1 MDATIHQ
8 NMQDL
13 IAVRRLLLHASELE
27 ARKKD
32 PHAKVKSLKDAYEED
47 QVTLSGESHNID
59 ASKASPG
66 KVENECIQLKDLIQQ
81 LSFIQNSK
89 KEDGQQ
95 GTQVTIREK
104 VSIVEEM
111 EVNYDPLT
119 PVEGLVVRNSQLAET
134 DRYRFEFSDGT
145 TLKIVDKW
153 SGKST
158 TIWGDPHIDS
168 SDIEGNNDG
177 DIKDLT
183 TSDSHTTFMLQD
195 GTRLT
200 ITAREAGIIEAVDIF
215 KGSQHVTGTGAGSK
229 SWSEKNALFN
239 LQVGTGAGV
248 SSLAVGDVV
257 YAGGYG
263 NDWFD
268 ANHKLIWGKM
278 TGPVITSRP
287 ATRLQVYYRYS
298 ETREVAVTINQGV

>member
-13 IAVRRLLLHASELE
+13 IAVRRLLQHASKVE

-32 PHAKVKSLKDAYEED
+32 PHAKVISLKEEYEED
-47 QVTLSGESHNID
+47 QVTFSGESCGVG
-59 ASKASPG
+59 ASKNIPR
-66 KVENECIQLKDLIQQ
+66 KVENENIRLKDLIQQ
-81 LSFIQNSK
+81 LGLIQTSQTK
-89 KEDGQQ
+89 TGRD
-95 GTQVTIREK
+95 GTQVTIQEK
-104 VSIVEEM
+104 VSIAEEL
-111 EVNYDPLT
+111 EINYDALT

-177 DIKDLT
+177 DFKDLK
-183 TSDSHTTFMLQD
+183 TSDSQTTFMLQN

-200 ITAREAGIIEAVDIF
+200 ITAKDAGIIEGVDIF
-215 KGSQHVTGTGAGSK
+215 KGRQHVTGTGAGSK

-239 LQVGTGAGV
+239 LAVGTNAGT

-257 YAGGYG
+257 YAGGDG

-268 ANHKLIWGKM
+268 ASHNLVWGKT

-287 ATRLQVYYRYS
+287 AVRLQVNYRYS
-298 ETREVAVTINQGV
+298 ETREVAVSVTQRA

>member
-32 PHAKVKSLKDAYEED
+32 PHAKIKSLKDAYEED

-59 ASKASPG
+59 APKTSPG
-66 KVENECIQLKDLIQQ
+66 KVENENILLKDLIQQ
-81 LSFIQNSK
+81 LGLIQNSQK
-89 KEDGQQ
+89 DTGGQ

-104 VSIVEEM
+104 VSIVEEL
-111 EVNYDPLT
+111 EINYDPLI
-119 PVEGLVVRNSQLAET
+119 PVDGLVVRNSQLAET

-177 DIKDLT
+177 DFKDLT
-183 TSDSHTTFMLQD
+183 SSDSHTTFMLQD

-200 ITAREAGIIEAVDIF
+200 ITARDAGIIEAVDIF

-239 LQVGTGAGV
+239 LVVGTSSGT

-257 YAGGYG
+257 YAGGDG

-268 ANHKLIWGKM
+268 ASHNLVWGKT

-287 ATRLQVYYRYS
+287 AARLQVNYKYS
-298 ETREVAVTINQGV
+298 ETREIAVSVNQSV

>member
-13 IAVRRLLLHASELE
+13 IAARRLLWHASELE

-32 PHAKVKSLKDAYEED
+32 PHAKVKSLKDAYEEV
-47 QVTLSGESHNID
+47 QVTLSCESHIID
-59 ASKASPG
+59 APKASPV
-66 KVENECIQLKDLIQQ
+66 KVENENIQLKDLIQQ
-81 LSFIQNSK
+81 LGLIQNRQK
-89 KEDGQQ
+89 DTDEQ
-95 GTQVTIREK
+95 GTRFTIREK
-104 VSIVEEM
+104 VSVVEEL
-111 EVNYDPLT
+111 EVNYDALT
-119 PVEGLVVRNSQLAET
+119 PVEGLVVRSSLLAET

-158 TIWGDPHIDS
+158 TIWGDPHIDL

-177 DIKDLT
+177 DFKDLT

-200 ITAREAGIIEAVDIF
+200 ITAKDAGIIEAVDIF

-239 LQVGTGAGV
+239 LQVGTCAGV
-248 SSLAVGDVV
+248 PSLAIGDVV
-257 YAGGYG
+257 YAGGDG

-268 ANHKLIWGKM
+268 ASHNLVWGKT
-278 TGPVITSRP
+278 TGPMINSRP
-287 ATRLQVYYRYS
+287 TSRLQVNYRYS
-298 ETREVAVTINQGV
+298 ETREIAVSVNQRI

>member
-1 MDATIHQ
+1 MDATVHQ

-13 IAVRRLLLHASELE
+13 IAVRRLLQHASKLE

-32 PHAKVKSLKDAYEED
+32 PHAKVKSLKDEYEED
-47 QVTLSGESHNID
+47 QVTLSGENLSVN
-59 ASKASPG
+59 APKTSPG
-66 KVENECIQLKDLIQQ
+66 KVENENIRLKDLVQQ
-81 LSFIQNSK
+81 LGLMQSEQMGTGS
-89 KEDGQQ
+89 Q
-95 GTQVTIREK
+95 GNQVAIREK
-104 VSIVEEM
+104 VSIVEEL
-111 EVNYDPLT
+111 EVNYDALT

-158 TIWGDPHIDS
+158 TIWCDPHIDS

-177 DIKDLT
+177 DFKDLT

-200 ITAREAGIIEAVDIF
+200 ITAKDAGIIEAVDIF

-239 LQVGTGAGV
+239 LVVGTSAGT
-248 SSLAVGDVV
+248 SALAVGDVV
-257 YAGGYG
+257 YDGGDG

-268 ANHKLIWGKM
+268 TSHNLVWGKT

-287 ATRLQVYYRYS
+287 AARLQVNYRYS
-298 ETREVAVTINQGV
+298 ETREVAVKVNQRA

>member
-1 MDATIHQ
+1 M
-8 NMQDL
+8 
-13 IAVRRLLLHASELE
+13 
-27 ARKKD
+27 
-32 PHAKVKSLKDAYEED
+32 
-47 QVTLSGESHNID
+47 
-59 ASKASPG
+59 
-66 KVENECIQLKDLIQQ
+66 ENEKIHLKDLIQQ
-81 LSFIQNSK
+81 LGLIQNNQK
-89 KEDGQQ
+89 DTGGQ
-95 GTQVTIREK
+95 GTRVTIREK
-104 VSIVEEM
+104 VSIVEEL
-111 EVNYDPLT
+111 EVNYDALI
-119 PVEGLVVRNSQLAET
+119 PVDGLVVRNSQLAET

-177 DIKDLT
+177 DFKDLT
-183 TSDSHTTFMLQD
+183 NSDSHTTFMLQD

-200 ITAREAGIIEAVDIF
+200 ITAKDAGIIEAVDIF
-215 KGSQHVTGTGAGSK
+215 KGNQHVNGTGAGSK

-239 LQVGTGAGV
+239 LVVGISTGT

-257 YAGGYG
+257 YAGGDG

-268 ANHKLIWGKM
+268 ASHNLVWGKT

-287 ATRLQVYYRYS
+287 AARLQVNYRYS
-298 ETREVAVTINQGV
+298 ETREIAVSVNQRI